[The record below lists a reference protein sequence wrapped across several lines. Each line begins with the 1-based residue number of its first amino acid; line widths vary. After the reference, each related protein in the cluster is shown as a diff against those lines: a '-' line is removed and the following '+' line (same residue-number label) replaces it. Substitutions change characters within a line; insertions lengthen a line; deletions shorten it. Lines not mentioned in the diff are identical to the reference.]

1 MSRLGNSVSPSR
13 AVATIAAGSSETVV
27 GASLPAGAGRVSLAR
42 RTLVYE
48 WRRYLAAVLAV
59 AFSGLLVLVQV
70 ALLLGMFRTVTTVV
84 ESAGADLWMVEPTVS
99 SFDLARELAPR
110 VENRVRAHPA
120 VIRTERLNLG
130 FADWRGPDGSR
141 VAVTLIALDVGPGS
155 LGFPRSLSPAL
166 REALQQPGTVL
177 VDRVDLAKLGVT
189 SRTEGVEI
197 DGRRVRVAGT
207 VSGFRAI
214 GGANVFVS
222 EATYREIRGAAAS
235 RDAPHYVLAAL
246 APGADPAVVA
256 ADLQAVGTD
265 LFRAMTPDALAT
277 MSQTYWLLESGT
289 GAGFLFS
296 TVLGLLVG
304 VAITSQTLRAAVLAS
319 LREYATLRAL
329 GVPLRALRAV
339 VLEQAAWIGAVGF
352 VVTAVATALVIG
364 AAMAAEVA
372 VALTWWAVLAT
383 AAFSML
389 VSVMSGLVAL
399 APLLRTEP
407 AELLR

>member
-13 AVATIAAGSSETVV
+13 AVPTIAVGSSDSGV
-27 GASLPAGAGRVSLAR
+27 GARPPAGAGRVSLAR
-42 RTLVYE
+42 QTLVYE

-155 LGFPRSLSPAL
+155 LGFPRSLPSAL
-166 REALQQPGTVL
+166 REALQQPGAVL
-177 VDRVDLAKLGVT
+177 VDRADVAKLGVA
-189 SRTEGVEI
+189 SRSEGVEI

-207 VSGFRAI
+207 VGGFRAI

-246 APGADPAVVA
+246 APGVDPAIVA
-256 ADLQAVGTD
+256 ADLQSVGAEM
-265 LFRAMTPDALAT
+265 FRAMTPDALAT

-352 VVTAVATALVIG
+352 VVTAIATALVIG
-364 AAMAAEVA
+364 AAMVAEVA

-383 AAFSML
+383 AIFSML
-389 VSVMSGLVAL
+389 VSVISGLVAL